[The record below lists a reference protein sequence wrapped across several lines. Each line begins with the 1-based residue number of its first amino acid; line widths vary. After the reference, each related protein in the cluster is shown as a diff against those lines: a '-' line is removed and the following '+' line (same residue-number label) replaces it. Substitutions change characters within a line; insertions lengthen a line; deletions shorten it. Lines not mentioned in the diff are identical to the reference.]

1 MAQGKR
7 RTATLT
13 ARDLKNVRTA
23 LNKVGGS
30 WEKLHRA
37 VEGSPR
43 RRPGRPP
50 SDFFNDISV
59 TQTPWKGVF
68 CVKLRIAGAAPLVAA
83 FVRRKR
89 DSAKPWTG
97 AEEKAGRFLTPTQ
110 FVESVVKAVREG
122 RKGRL
127 PAGLYAT
134 EGAIKKGLYRR
145 LRAAGL

>member
-30 WEKLHRA
+30 WGKLHRA

-68 CVKLRIAGAAPLVAA
+68 CVKLRIAGAAPWSQLSSAA
-83 FVRRKR
+83 SGTVQSHGPGQRKKRGAFSPLLNLLSRSSRLSGKGVRVGYLQAFTPRKVQ
-89 DSAKPWTG
+89 S
-97 AEEKAGRFLTPTQ
+97 
-110 FVESVVKAVREG
+110 
-122 RKGRL
+122 RKGFTV
-127 PAGLYAT
+127 G
-134 EGAIKKGLYRR
+134 
-145 LRAAGL
+145 